1 MNIKVGIVD
10 DHQLFS
16 KSLSLLLANFS
27 GVEVILRA
35 HDGVDL
41 QEKIKTLSSLPDIM
55 LVDVEMPNMNG
66 VETTKWLKSTHPS
79 IKLIALS
86 MNAKEETIL
95 QMIHSGCSSYL
106 LKDVDSYE
114 LENALKEVYVNNYYN
129 SELNKG
135 SLGQLLLTNQ
145 SGTVIQFNDKERDFL
160 QHATSDLTYK
170 QIANLMKVSERT
182 IDGYRES
189 LFTKFRVQSRTGMV
203 LEALRRGLVKI

>member
-16 KSLSLLLANFS
+16 KSLSLLLTNFK
-27 GVEVILRA
+27 GVEVIFSA
-35 HDGVDL
+35 HDGLDL
-41 QEKIKTLSSLPDIM
+41 KDKIKKLSRLPDII

-66 VETTKWLKSTHPS
+66 VETTKWLRQTHPS
-79 IKLIALS
+79 IRLIALS
-86 MNAKEETIL
+86 MNGKEETIL
-95 QMIHSGCSSYL
+95 QMIYAGCCSYL

-114 LENALKEVYVNNYYN
+114 LERALKEVYANNYYN
-129 SELNKG
+129 SELGKG
-135 SLGQLLLTNQ
+135 NLGQLLLTNQ
-145 SGTVIQFNDKERDFL
+145 GTVVIQFNDKEKEFL

-170 QIANLMKVSERT
+170 QIATLMKVSERT